1 MRPLTTL
8 DRRTLVKSLSL
19 LTIVGLPAAVQAK
32 VAAAGLIFTDV
43 CLLTPEVTEGPFYL
57 DPNLIRQDITEG
69 RPGLPM
75 QLRLQVVTADCA
87 PVCGSTFG
95 PSRLVSGAD
104 TPYPLKEYPLG
115 SDGSGQ
121 PAVFA
126 EPVMAGV

>member
-8 DRRTLVKSLSL
+8 DRHTLVKSLSL

-43 CLLTPEVTEGPFYL
+43 CLLTPKVTEGSFYL

-87 PVCGSTFG
+87 PVRVDVWAFQAGIRG
-95 PSRLVSGAD
+95 GHPVSF
-104 TPYPLKEYPLG
+104 TRI
-115 SDGSGQ
+115 S
-121 PAVFA
+121 FRIRRF
-126 EPVMAGV
+126 